1 MTLSLIAAL
10 LGVSVCC
17 AQASVTPPRVTIK
30 NGTYTGIKNSF
41 FGQDMFLGMPF
52 AQPPVGDLRL
62 RAPLSVNTSWEGTRT
77 ANQYSS
83 ICPGYCTNTC
93 DNAGYPQS
101 ENCLTV
107 NVVRPSTVSE
117 GSNVG
122 VVQWVYGGGYQ
133 MGSSWDIRHN
143 CSWFVQRSVEMNDP
157 VVFVTFN
164 YRAAAFGFLDSQEV
178 RDEGVTNIGLLDM
191 RLAMHWVQENIAAF
205 GGDPTKVTIM
215 GESAGAMAIAAHLT
229 AFGGRDDGLFRA
241 AILESGSPTTENF
254 LDVNQ
259 TQPLYDAIVEKA
271 GCANAT
277 DTLSC
282 LRTVPYETFYAA
294 ANDSHQWQPTLD
306 GTFLGPEYPTQALQE
321 GKYVKVP
328 LLMGSNTDECTSFA
342 QYGIES
348 TEQLAAALAANY
360 PRLSN
365 ASIAHIIDLYPN
377 IPALGCPYGSGDG
390 LLPSG
395 YLDKQSAAI
404 FGDILMV
411 SGIRFFAQVAS
422 QTQPVWKYRFN
433 QIPINY
439 TMAGV
444 SLMHYVEVA
453 YVYSNQLAVDAN
465 PLGTRPNDLALANLM
480 TSMWISFVNNLDPN
494 YSQVEGAPFWPS
506 YSSLSSPKNLVFQDN
521 WLGTSYV
528 EFDNWRE
535 EGIAFINSLGPEL
548 QH

>member
-1 MTLSLIAAL
+1 MQSVDMLLSLVAL
-10 LGVSVCC
+10 TVLFDFS
-17 AQASVTPPRVTIK
+17 AQAWTSAPTVTIK
-30 NGTYTGIKNSF
+30 NGTYTGVNLDS
-41 FGQDMFLGMPF
+41 FGQQMFLGMPF

-62 RAPLSVNTSWEGTRT
+62 RAPLSLNTSWEGTRNAT
-77 ANQYSS
+77 AYSD

-101 ENCLTV
+101 EGMTAA
-107 NVVRPSTVSE
+107 RQ
-117 GSNVG
+117 GSRE
-122 VVQWVYGGGYQ
+122 
-133 MGSSWDIRHN
+133 WDIRHN
-143 CSWFVQRSVEMNDP
+143 CSWFVQRSVEMNQP
-157 VVFVTFN
+157 VIFVNFN

-178 RDEGVTNIGLLDM
+178 RDAGVGNLGLLDM
-191 RLAMHWVQENIAAF
+191 RVAMHWVQENIAAF
-205 GGDPTKVTIM
+205 GGDPDKVTIM
-215 GESAGAMAIAAHLT
+215 GESAGAMAIAAQLN
-229 AFGGRDDGLFRA
+229 AYGGRNDNLFRA
-241 AILESGSPTTENF
+241 AILESGSPTTENY
-254 LDVNQ
+254 LDTNQ

-282 LRTVPYETFYAA
+282 LRTVPYETFYTA
-294 ANDSHQWQPTLD
+294 ANDSHQWQPILD
-306 GTFLGPEYPTQALQE
+306 GTFLPEYPTQMLQQ
-321 GKYVKVP
+321 GQYVKVP
-328 LLMGSNTDECTSFA
+328 LLMGSNTDECTSFG

-348 TEQLAAALAANY
+348 TEQLATTLAVNY

-377 IPALGCPYGSGDG
+377 IPAMGCPYGSGDG

-411 SGIRFFAQVAS
+411 SGIRLFAEVAS

-439 TMAGV
+439 TMEIGGM
-444 SLMHYVEVA
+444 STTLMHYVEVA

-494 YSQVEGAPFWPS
+494 YSQVDGAPFWPS
-506 YSSLSSPKNLVFQDN
+506 YSSSPKNLVFQDN

-535 EGIAFINSLGPEL
+535 EGIAFINSLGAEL